1 MRGAGERV
9 DAEAL
14 ARQFFLLRLVGVEA
28 YAYGLTD
35 VYLAVDQHWR
45 RARVT
50 AADWR
55 ESVGE
60 WERITRHLRHYK
72 SDK

>member
-1 MRGAGERV
+1 VSGAGER
-9 DAEAL
+9 L

-35 VYLAVDQHWR
+35 VYLAVDQHWCDS
-45 RARVT
+45 RVT

-55 ESVGE
+55 ESRGGTS
-60 WERITRHLRHYK
+60 R
-72 SDK
+72 S